1 MVVCWDCVKIVHFP
15 PHAQRPQAAGGA
27 HGKGGAGVEQIAVQM
42 QANVRLQ
49 AVGEA
54 FEHLQNMILF
64 G

>member
-1 MVVCWDCVKIVHFP
+1 LLHFP